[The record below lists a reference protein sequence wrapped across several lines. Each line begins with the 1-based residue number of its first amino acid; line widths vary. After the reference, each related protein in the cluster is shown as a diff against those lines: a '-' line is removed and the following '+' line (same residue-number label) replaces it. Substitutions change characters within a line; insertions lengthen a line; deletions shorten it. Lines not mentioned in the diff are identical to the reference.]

1 MAGEHGSDVNL
12 EHMRLIAPTPQ
23 GVRFDRDHQLDVST
37 TALIEVTSEE
47 KNHPIESALIL
58 VNL

>member
-1 MAGEHGSDVNL
+1 
-12 EHMRLIAPTPQ
+12 MRLIAPTPR